1 MQKEII
7 FSEAH
12 MTDILIVEDNEE
24 LGALI
29 RDFLVRDGFTV
40 TWKTTGEDGL
50 SALKEDKYR
59 LMLLDVM
66 LPGFDGYETLRI
78 LRKDLGLPV
87 IMMSA
92 KNDDQSK
99 ILGLDVGA
107 DDYIEKPFS
116 FPVLSSK
123 IKAILRRN
131 YDASEERKEL
141 SYKDI
146 KVDLDDMT
154 VRKGDKVIPVNGKE
168 LDILIYFLKN
178 PEKVIHKEV
187 LFNAVWGT
195 DCISEMSTLT
205 VYIRWLREK
214 LEDDPKNPEYI
225 HTVWRVGYKF
235 GGESSK

>member
-1 MQKEII
+1 
-7 FSEAH
+7 

-40 TWKTTGEDGL
+40 TWKTTGEAGL

-214 LEDDPKNPEYI
+214 LEDDPNNPEYI

>member
-1 MQKEII
+1 
-7 FSEAH
+7 

-24 LGALI
+24 LGALVKA
-29 RDFLVRDGFTV
+29 FLVREGFSV
-40 TWKTTGEDGL
+40 TWKTTGEDGIA
-50 SALKEDKYR
+50 ALKEEKFR
-59 LMLLDVM
+59 IMLLDVM

-78 LRKDLGLPV
+78 IRKDLGLPV
-87 IMMSA
+87 LMMSA
-92 KNDDQSK
+92 RNDDQSK

-116 FPVLSSK
+116 MPVLSSK

-131 YDASEERKEL
+131 YDMQEEHKEL

-146 KVDLDDMT
+146 KVDLEDMT

-178 PEKVIHKEV
+178 PDKVIHKEV

-214 LEDDPKNPEYI
+214 LEDDPKNPKYI

-235 GGESSK
+235 GEEPAR

>member
-1 MQKEII
+1 MRYDCLIIDDEKELADNTCEY
-7 FSEAH
+7 FNMFEVKTAAVYSSAEANAF
-12 MTDILIVEDNEE
+12 LSSNEP
-24 LGALI
+24 AL
-29 RDFLVRDGFTV
+29 V
-40 TWKTTGEDGL
+40 
-50 SALKEDKYR
+50 
-59 LMLLDVM
+59 LLDIN
-66 LPGFDGYETLRI
+66 LSDGSGFELCKKIRQTLNIPI
-78 LRKDLGLPV
+78 LF
-87 IMMSA
+87 ISA
-92 KNDDQSK
+92 RNTDDDK
-99 ILGLDVGA
+99 IIALNIGG

-225 HTVWRVGYKF
+225 HTIWRVGYKF

>member
-1 MQKEII
+1 
-7 FSEAH
+7 

>member
-1 MQKEII
+1 
-7 FSEAH
+7 

-24 LGALI
+24 LGTLI

>member
-1 MQKEII
+1 
-7 FSEAH
+7 

-29 RDFLVRDGFTV
+29 RDFLIRDGFTV

-50 SALKEDKYR
+50 AALKEDKFR

-146 KVDLDDMT
+146 TVDLDDMT

>member
-1 MQKEII
+1 
-7 FSEAH
+7 

-29 RDFLVRDGFTV
+29 RDFLKREGYSV
-40 TWKTTGEDGL
+40 TWKTTGEQGIL
-50 SALKEDKYR
+50 ALKEDKFR
-59 LMLLDVM
+59 IMLLDVM

-78 LRKDLGLPV
+78 IRKDMGLPV
-87 IMMSA
+87 LMMSA
-92 KNDDQSK
+92 RNDDQSK

-116 FPVLSSK
+116 IPVLSSK

-131 YDASEERKEL
+131 YDMQEERKEL

-154 VRKGDKVIPVNGKE
+154 VRKGDKVISVNGKE

-178 PEKVIHKEV
+178 PDKVIHKEA
-187 LFNAVWGT
+187 LFDAVWGS

-214 LEDDPKNPEYI
+214 LEDDPKNPKYI

-235 GGESSK
+235 GEAPE